1 MNKKII
7 TLSELIEHSSEA
19 IRLLV
24 SNEIDMG
31 NGDIKNAQ
39 RHIKDATNLLSVML
53 KDIFVEV
60 KEVLTVHTSDLDDF
74 DFSSLDVA
82 KLLTNVIYNAGSLV
96 GLLEN
101 GQADAVTKTVETKL
115 LKSINSV
122 EALANSLFFN

>member
-1 MNKKII
+1 MNKNII

-19 IRLLV
+19 IKLLV

-31 NGDIKNAQ
+31 NGNIKDAQ
-39 RHIKDATNLLSVML
+39 KHFKDATNLLSVML

-60 KEVLTVHTSDLDDF
+60 KDILTIKTSDMDEF
-74 DFSSLDVA
+74 DFSTLDVA
-82 KLLTNVIYNAGSLV
+82 KLLTNVIYNAGGLI

-101 GQADAVTKTVETKL
+101 GQTGAVTKAVETKL

-122 EALANSLFFN
+122 EALANALFFN